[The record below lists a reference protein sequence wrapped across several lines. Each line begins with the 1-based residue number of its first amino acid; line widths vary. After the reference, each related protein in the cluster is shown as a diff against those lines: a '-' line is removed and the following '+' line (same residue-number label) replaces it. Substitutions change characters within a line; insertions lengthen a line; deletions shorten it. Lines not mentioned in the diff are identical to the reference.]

1 VTVVDGRPETVE
13 EVRHAPADLQK
24 CLSDEFRAL
33 LSKRDLLEA
42 LPGHLLPDAASQ
54 HGIGLVVNRMQ
65 QFLIES

>member
-1 VTVVDGRPETVE
+1 LKKSA
-13 EVRHAPADLQK
+13 APADLQK

-54 HGIGLVVNRMQ
+54 QRIGLVVNRMQ